1 MTLTTTSSA
10 SGVDLTARLH
20 GLHPVTVRAPTLPL
34 AARCMRSILADERR
48 KLLASLDAVDAQLA
62 ALDVRRDA
70 MSPGRRPMPA
80 ETATAIRRA
89 LPEIDH
95 E

>member
-1 MTLTTTSSA
+1 MTIAITSSA
-10 SGVDLTARLH
+10 STVDITARLH

-62 ALDVRRDA
+62 ALDVRSEDEA
-70 MSPGRRPMPA
+70 APPV
-80 ETATAIRRA
+80 
-89 LPEIDH
+89 
-95 E
+95 